1 MTRPQKNANTAPV
14 FGSSLV
20 MDGYLVLMEV
30 WPLKRAAS
38 VQARQNPRMAR
49 DMMTRP
55 QKNAN
60 TAPVFGS
67 SLVMMGFPEM
77 AERMFW
83 IKYEA
88 CMMPENSTTMVVY
101 RVKRAKYLLMVSIM
115 QCDALTC

>member
-1 MTRPQKNANTAPV
+1 MKKKKRKTDT
-14 FGSSLV
+14 GTE

-30 WPLKRAAS
+30 LPWKRAAS

-49 DMMTRP
+49 DMRTRP

-83 IKYEA
+83 IKFFGRNFASE
-88 CMMPENSTTMVVY
+88 
-101 RVKRAKYLLMVSIM
+101 
-115 QCDALTC
+115 DAQ